1 MRIVKE
7 IVKFGLVGILNTF
20 VSLFIIF
27 MLMNYF
33 HVSYVL
39 SNLCGYTVAVINSF
53 IWNKLWTFYGKG
65 SIKNEF
71 IIFMVIFVICY
82 LAQLGLLIF
91 LKEVLTLSVD
101 ISQILAMIFYMVLN
115 FIGQKYFAF
124 NKKYAGSR

>member
-1 MRIVKE
+1 MRIVNQ

-20 VSLFIIF
+20 VSLSTIL

-33 HVSYVL
+33 HISYIL
-39 SNLCGYTVAVINSF
+39 ANFCGFILAVINSF

-65 SIKNEF
+65 RIKTELTLF
-71 IIFMVIFVICY
+71 IIIFIICY

-91 LKEVLTLSVD
+91 LKEVITLSVN

-124 NKKYAGSR
+124 NKQFTRSH